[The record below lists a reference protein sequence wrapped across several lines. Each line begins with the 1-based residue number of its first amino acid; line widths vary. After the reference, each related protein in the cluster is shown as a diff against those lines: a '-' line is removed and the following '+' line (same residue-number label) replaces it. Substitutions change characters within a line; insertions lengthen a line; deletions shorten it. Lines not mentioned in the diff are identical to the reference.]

1 LEVLG
6 KALLEIAQRELKSI
20 VDDTKSYDEA
30 LRADMGGIEQLKA
43 LLHTI
48 GEIKNRSM
56 EMELRIAEV
65 IE

>member
-1 LEVLG
+1 
-6 KALLEIAQRELKSI
+6 
-20 VDDTKSYDEA
+20 
-30 LRADMGGIEQLKA
+30 MGGIEQLKA

-65 IE
+65 IEQFRIL